1 MGQHQEERKGDLA
14 RGQKLSC
21 NEAKIQPQK
30 GKRCPREGQEGSR
43 SWVPLPLGLQSSEW
57 LCLARETGN
66 SESKRQQL
74 RL

>member
-1 MGQHQEERKGDLA
+1 M
-14 RGQKLSC
+14 
-21 NEAKIQPQK
+21 
-30 GKRCPREGQEGSR
+30 SR
-43 SWVPLPLGLQSSEW
+43 VPLPLRLQSNEW